1 MKKHESDKSE
11 MTEMFELMKEYKRKQ
26 RNNSFEQFKIN
37 ELLQLEAEHDVSFNP
52 DMCRYTIDGKY
63 DYYPK
68 SKRLLVRASNNWFRN
83 GLDKLFRI
91 LNMKR

>member
-11 MTEMFELMKEYKRKQ
+11 MTEMFEDLKELRKQQ
-26 RNNSFEQFKIN
+26 RNNNFEQFKN
-37 ELLQLEAEHDVSFNP
+37 KELLQLEAEHDVSYNA

-68 SKRLLVRASNNWFRN
+68 SKRLLVRASNHWYRN
-83 GLDKLFRI
+83 GLEKLFRL
-91 LNMKR
+91 LNIKR